1 MLSTP
6 VAHALA
12 ALARACKLHGPASPE
27 AETARYHFRVE
38 RTLDRARALV
48 ADTPELNSVDRRRL
62 ADALSPSLGEKRA
75 PRPAERSSAAGARP

>member
-27 AETARYHFRVE
+27 AEAARYQFRVE
-38 RTLDRARALV
+38 RTLDRALALV
-48 ADTPELNSVDRRRL
+48 ADTPELNSADRRRL
-62 ADALSPSLGEKRA
+62 ADALSPWLGEKRA
-75 PRPAERSSAAGARP
+75 PHLAQRPSAAGARP